1 MCKRVQTCSRQRK
14 NCYQFNSKHLLIS
27 DVISNYR
34 VFFSRYFEQVFYEIF
49 FVWKSSFH
57 FFVVVVYYTFFFFL
71 LRSNVAAQ
79 EICETAVTLEI
90 HGKLTCS
97 SSLRQFSGL
106 HQAAVLEKFNE
117 NNLAKVSFLKLLT
130 KENLLFCCH

>member
-34 VFFSRYFEQVFYEIF
+34 VFFSRYFEQVFYEVFFCLKIF
-49 FVWKSSFH
+49 VSLF
-57 FFVVVVYYTFFFFL
+57 
-71 LRSNVAAQ
+71 
-79 EICETAVTLEI
+79 
-90 HGKLTCS
+90 CS
-97 SSLRQFSGL
+97 SGLLYFFTRVTSQQCSRPRVMWDSSRSWNTWKANLQQFFATVSGL